1 MSAHFEEVPAPAK
14 LNLFLHVTSRR
25 PDGYHTLQTLFTFL
39 DYGDTLDFNLTET
52 GEIRQRHPLC
62 GIGPDEDLC
71 IKAARALQQ
80 ASGVGYGAVIGIRKK
95 IPLGGGLGGGSSDAA
110 TTLLALNRIWQLGW
124 TRQQLAG
131 LGLALGAD
139 LPVFIGGH
147 AAFAE
152 GIGEQLTPVTVPE
165 CWYLVA
171 HPGIAIPT
179 REIFEDPDLT
189 RDSIPVKMCDF
200 SVGFGRND
208 LQSVVT
214 RRYPVVARL
223 LEWLGR
229 WGEARMTGS
238 GACCFVPF
246 GEASQAESALLLMPP
261 EYKGF
266 IARGMNQHPLRDWV

>member
-1 MSAHFEEVPAPAK
+1 MSAHFEEIPAPAK
-14 LNLFLHVTSRR
+14 LNLFLHVTGRR

-39 DYGDTLDFNLTET
+39 DYGDTLGFDLTET
-52 GEIRQRHPLC
+52 GEIRQRQPVC
-62 GIGPDEDLC
+62 GIGPEEDLC

-80 ASGVGYGAVIGIRKK
+80 ASGVGYGVVIGMRKK

-110 TTLLALNRIWQLGW
+110 TTLLVLNRIWRLGW
-124 TRQQLAG
+124 KRQQLAE
-131 LGLALGAD
+131 LGLTLGAD

-152 GIGEQLTPVTVPE
+152 GIGERLTPVTVPE

-208 LQSVVT
+208 LQSVVM
-214 RRYPVVARL
+214 RRYPAVTRL

-246 GEASQAESALLLMPP
+246 GEASNAASALLQMPP